1 MNTVDGLLL
10 FRRCQCV
17 KKFVMMLR
25 RLKRKVF
32 KQNVALIPKTDVTH
46 DTGHDTKS
54 ISWSIYF

>member
-17 KKFVMMLR
+17 QKFVMMLR

-32 KQNVALIPKTDVTH
+32 KQYVALIPKTDVTH

-54 ISWSIYF
+54 IS